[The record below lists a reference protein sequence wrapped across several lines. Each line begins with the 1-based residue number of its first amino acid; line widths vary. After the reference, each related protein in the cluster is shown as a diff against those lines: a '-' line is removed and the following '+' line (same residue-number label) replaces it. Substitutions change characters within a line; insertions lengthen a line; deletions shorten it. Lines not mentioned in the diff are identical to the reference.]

1 MYKDNSEILGM
12 KKFREILWLLTIEK
26 SEIKTLKCLLRL
38 NMKNLKINNLE
49 NYQKKLWKDFEDDYN
64 GTIIIVKSNYNKEF
78 AYFIPD
84 RLEE

>member
-1 MYKDNSEILGM
+1 LYEDNSEILGM

-38 NMKNLKINNLE
+38 NMKNLNINTLK

-64 GTIIIVKSNYNKEF
+64 GTIIIVKSNYKKEF
-78 AYFIPD
+78 AYFISD